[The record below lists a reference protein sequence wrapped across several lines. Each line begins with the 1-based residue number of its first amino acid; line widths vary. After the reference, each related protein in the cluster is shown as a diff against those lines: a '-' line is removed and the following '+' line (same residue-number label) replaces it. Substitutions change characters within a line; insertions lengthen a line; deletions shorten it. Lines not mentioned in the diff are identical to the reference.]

1 MGGWPVT
8 YPAGNLNHPP
18 LSLMTFYVGSATL
31 SFAAVQQ
38 SPTVL
43 GVRLTLP
50 PEIPEDG
57 EVLLLWH
64 EDDHVR
70 QERRIGWVRSDA

>member
-1 MGGWPVT
+1 MT
-8 YPAGNLNHPP
+8 NPAGNLKHPP
-18 LSLMTFYVGSATL
+18 SSLMTLYVGSATL
-31 SFAAVQQ
+31 SFAAVRE

-57 EVLLLWH
+57 ELQLLWH
-64 EDDHVR
+64 EDDHMR
-70 QERRIGWVRSDA
+70 QERRVWWVRSDA

>member
-1 MGGWPVT
+1 
-8 YPAGNLNHPP
+8 
-18 LSLMTFYVGSATL
+18 MTLYVGNATL
-31 SFAAVQQ
+31 SFAVVQQ

-43 GVRLTLP
+43 GVSLTLP
-50 PEIPEDG
+50 PEIPDDG
-57 EVLLLWH
+57 ELRLLWH

>member
-1 MGGWPVT
+1 MTNPS
-8 YPAGNLNHPP
+8 GNLKHPP
-18 LSLMTFYVGSATL
+18 SSLMTLYVGSATL
-31 SFAAVQQ
+31 SFTAVLE

-50 PEIPEDG
+50 PEIPEEG
-57 EVLLLWH
+57 ELQLLWH

>member
-1 MGGWPVT
+1 
-8 YPAGNLNHPP
+8 
-18 LSLMTFYVGSATL
+18 MTLYVGSATL
-31 SFAAVQQ
+31 SFAAVRE

-43 GVRLTLP
+43 GVSLTLP
-50 PEIPEDG
+50 PEIPDDG
-57 EVLLLWH
+57 ELRLLWH